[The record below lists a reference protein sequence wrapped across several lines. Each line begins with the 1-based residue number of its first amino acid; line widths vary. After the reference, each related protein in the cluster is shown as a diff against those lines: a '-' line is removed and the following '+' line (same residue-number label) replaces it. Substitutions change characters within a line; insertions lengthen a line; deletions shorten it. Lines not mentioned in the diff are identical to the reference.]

1 MFFII
6 FFILFPFWLVFSGK
20 FDFFHITL
28 GVISCCAV
36 AFTSKDLF
44 KLKGSF
50 YKNFAIFI
58 KLIFYFPWIVFEI
71 IKANIDVSFIILSR
85 KILDKID
92 PIVFTYKTTLK
103 NKFAQV
109 IFANSITLTP
119 GTVTMSLFNDELVIH
134 ALTSDEALEGVKKIE
149 KKLLDIFKD

>member
-28 GVISCCAV
+28 GVISCSSV

-44 KLKGSF
+44 KLIGSF

-119 GTVTMSLFNDELVIH
+119 GTVTMSLF
-134 ALTSDEALEGVKKIE
+134 
-149 KKLLDIFKD
+149 